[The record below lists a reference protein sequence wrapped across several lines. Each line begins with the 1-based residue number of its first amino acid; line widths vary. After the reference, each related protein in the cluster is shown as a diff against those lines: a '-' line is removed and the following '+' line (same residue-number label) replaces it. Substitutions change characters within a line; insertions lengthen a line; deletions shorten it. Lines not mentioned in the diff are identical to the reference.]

1 MNLKA
6 AVFLAAFFPL
16 ADCTNMRPAG
26 AEETPECMKYR
37 SMMTAP
43 LPPDQSEKLRKACM
57 GSRK

>member
-16 ADCTNMRPAG
+16 AGCTDMRPAG
-26 AEETPECMKYR
+26 AEETAECMKYR

-43 LPPDQSEKLRKACM
+43 LPPEQSERLRKACM
-57 GSRK
+57 DSRT